1 MTVISDLYRQ
11 LFGRSGTTKGSDI
24 DMSEHGRAG
33 GVSTGQ
39 PFKTTRSVEE
49 KTYIDTSGSIIYIGK
64 GPQATSTSSASWQIK
79 AINTSSSVI
88 TILYADGDDK
98 YDNVW
103 DDRASLTY
111 S

>member
-1 MTVISDLYRQ
+1 MTITDLYRQ

-39 PFKTTRSVEE
+39 GFKFTKNADEIIKIDEADSAT
-49 KTYIDTSGSIIYIGK
+49 TYIGLAPFGS
-64 GPQATSTSSASWQIK
+64 A
-79 AINTSSSVI
+79 TSSSVWQI
-88 TILYADGDDK
+88 QKIGESATVTTVTYADGDDS
-98 YDNVW
+98 YNNVW
-103 DDRASLTY
+103 DDRASLSY